1 MNMKKKLVK
10 NTIEYFKNKS
20 ARIPSSFIPSTKEE
34 QFKFYDRE
42 RLLLKD
48 LLKTASEDTTNPGK
62 NFVND
67 LNKTKALSYIN
78 NLKENEESSTKLT
91 QVGNVAEEIN
101 KKFSIKKVEGTKRS
115 KRVGLLGYKV
125 GMMTVWDKFGV
136 AYPLSVIKIEN
147 CQVTQVKTKE
157 TDKYDAI
164 QVGVGSKDPYNAT
177 KPMIGH
183 FIKNDIPIKRHV
195 KEFKVTPENLL
206 PVGYTLSVRHF
217 TPGQLVDVKG
227 ISKGKGWQGVMTR
240 WNFSGGFKT
249 HGCSLK
255 HRAAVNFNIKFY
267 F

>member
-1 MNMKKKLVK
+1 MKKKIVK

-20 ARIPSSFIPSTKEE
+20 ARIPSAFIPTTKED
-34 QFKFYDRE
+34 QFRAYDIE
-42 RLLLKD
+42 RQLLKD
-48 LLKTASEDTTNPGK
+48 LLKTASEDGTTPAK
-62 NFVND
+62 NFANE
-67 LNKTKALSYIN
+67 LNRTKALSYVNEIN
-78 NLKENEESSTKLT
+78 ENEQSLAKFP
-91 QVGNVAEEIN
+91 QIGNIAEEIN

-115 KRVGLLGYKV
+115 KRAGLIGYKV

-147 CQVTQVKTKE
+147 CQVTQIKTKE

-164 QVGVGSKDPYNAT
+164 QVGVGSKEAHNAT

-240 WNFSGGFKT
+240 WNFAGGFKT

-255 HRAAVNFNIKFY
+255 HRGGVK
-267 F
+267 